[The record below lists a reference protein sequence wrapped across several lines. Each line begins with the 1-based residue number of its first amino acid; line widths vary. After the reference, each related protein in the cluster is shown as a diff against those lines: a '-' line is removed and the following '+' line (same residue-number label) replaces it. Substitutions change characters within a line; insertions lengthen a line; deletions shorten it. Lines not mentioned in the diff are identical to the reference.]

1 MDDRELLEQARQGDA
16 LAFSRLFSQ
25 HQRQIFHYAAYMCG
39 VAAADDIVQET
50 FLVVLRQTGR
60 RDAPS
65 ASVLAYLI
73 GIARHLVM
81 KRHGRTS
88 EWAVDEAVLEDAPSP
103 EPSAFDRVAAAQ
115 SIDAIRG
122 AVRSLPPAYRE
133 AVVLCEL
140 QEIDYAMAAT
150 LLNCPVGTVRSRL
163 HRGRALLA
171 AKLAVSMRE
180 EVERVR

>member
-1 MDDRELLEQARQGDA
+1 MDDRDLLERARKGDEP
-16 LAFSRLFSQ
+16 AFSRLFSQ
-25 HQRQIFHYAAYMCG
+25 HHRQIFHYAAYMCG
-39 VAAADDIVQET
+39 AGAADDIVQET
-50 FLVVLRQTGR
+50 FLVVLRQTNR
-60 RDAPS
+60 RDTPTG
-65 ASVLAYLI
+65 SVPAYLI

-81 KRHGRTS
+81 KRHGRAT
-88 EWAVDEAVLEDAPSP
+88 EWAVDETVLEQAPSA
-103 EPSAFDRVAAAQ
+103 EPSAFDRLAATQ

-133 AVVLCEL
+133 AIVLCEL
-140 QEIDYAMAAT
+140 QEMDYATAAG

-171 AKLAVSMRE
+171 AKLSVSMGE

>member
-1 MDDRELLEQARQGDA
+1 MDDRDLLERARRGDEP
-16 LAFSRLFSQ
+16 AFSQLFSR
-25 HQRQIFHYAAYMCG
+25 HQRQIFLYAAYMCG
-39 VAAADDIVQET
+39 PAAADDIVQET

-60 RDAPS
+60 RDSPAG
-65 ASVLAYLI
+65 SVLGYLI

-81 KRHGRTS
+81 KRHGRIS
-88 EWAVDEAVLEDAPSP
+88 EWAVDEAVLEQAPAS
-103 EPSAFDRVAAAQ
+103 EPNAFDRLAAAQ
-115 SIDAIRG
+115 SVDAIRG

-133 AVVLCEL
+133 AIVLCEL
-140 QEIDYAMAAT
+140 QEIDYATAAT

-171 AKLAVSMRE
+171 TKLAVSMGE

>member
-1 MDDRELLEQARQGDA
+1 MDDRDLLERARKGDEP
-16 LAFSRLFSQ
+16 AFSRLFSQ
-25 HQRQIFHYAAYMCG
+25 HQRRIFHYAAYMCG
-39 VAAADDIVQET
+39 PSAADDIVQET

-60 RDAPS
+60 RDAPTG
-65 ASVLAYLI
+65 SVPAYLI

-88 EWAVDEAVLEDAPSP
+88 EWAVEENVLEQAPSA
-103 EPSAFDRVAAAQ
+103 EPSAFDRMAASQ

-122 AVRSLPPAYRE
+122 AIRSLPPVYRE
-133 AVVLCEL
+133 AIVLCEL
-140 QEIDYAMAAT
+140 QEIDYSMAAT

-171 AKLAVSMRE
+171 AKLAPAIAE

>member
-1 MDDRELLEQARQGDA
+1 MEDRDLLERARTGDEPA
-16 LAFSRLFSQ
+16 LSRLFLQ
-25 HQRQIFHYAAYMCG
+25 HQRQIFQYAAYMCG
-39 VAAADDIVQET
+39 SGSADDIVQET

-60 RDAPS
+60 RDAPIG
-65 ASVLAYLI
+65 SVRAYLI

-81 KRHGRTS
+81 KRHGRGS
-88 EWAVDEAVLEDAPSP
+88 EWAVDEAVLEQTPSE

-115 SIDAIRG
+115 SIDALRG

-133 AVVLCEL
+133 AIVLCEL
-140 QEIDYAMAAT
+140 QEMDYSVAAT

-171 AKLAVSMRE
+171 TKLAASMGE

>member
-1 MDDRELLEQARQGDA
+1 MRPHG
-16 LAFSRLFSQ
+16 
-25 HQRQIFHYAAYMCG
+25 
-39 VAAADDIVQET
+39 
-50 FLVVLRQTGR
+50 
-60 RDAPS
+60 
-65 ASVLAYLI
+65 SVLAYLM

-88 EWAVDEAVLEDAPSP
+88 EWAADDTALEEAPSA
-103 EPSAFDRVAAAQ
+103 EPSAFDRLAAAQ

-133 AVVLCEL
+133 AIVLCEL
-140 QEIDYAMAAT
+140 QEIEYSIAAT

-171 AKLAVSMRE
+171 AKLAVSLGE

>member
-1 MDDRELLEQARQGDA
+1 MDDRDLLERARKGDEP
-16 LAFSRLFSQ
+16 AFSRLFSQ

-39 VAAADDIVQET
+39 PGAADDIVQET

-60 RDAPS
+60 RDAPTG
-65 ASVLAYLI
+65 SVLAYLI

-81 KRHGRTS
+81 KRHGSTS
-88 EWAVDEAVLEDAPSP
+88 EWAVDESLLEQARST
-103 EPSAFDRVAAAQ
+103 EPSAFDRIAVNQ
-115 SIDAIRG
+115 SIDALRG

-133 AVVLCEL
+133 AIVLCEL
-140 QEIDYAMAAT
+140 QEMDYSMAAT
-150 LLNCPVGTVRSRL
+150 MLNCPVGTVRSRL

-171 AKLAVSMRE
+171 AKLAAAMGE

>member
-1 MDDRELLEQARQGDA
+1 MDDRDLLERARKGDEPA
-16 LAFSRLFSQ
+16 LSHLFSQ
-25 HQRQIFHYAAYMCG
+25 HQRQVFHYATYMCG
-39 VAAADDIVQET
+39 PGAADDIVQET

-60 RDAPS
+60 RDAPTS
-65 ASVLAYLI
+65 SVLAYLI
-73 GIARHLVM
+73 GIARHLIM

-88 EWAVDEAVLEDAPSP
+88 EWAVDETVLEQAPSA
-103 EPSAFDRVAAAQ
+103 EPNAFDRLAAAQ

-133 AVVLCEL
+133 AIVLCEL
-140 QEIDYAMAAT
+140 QEMDYSMAAA

-171 AKLAVSMRE
+171 AKLAALMAE

>member
-1 MDDRELLEQARQGDA
+1 MDDRDLLERARKGDEPA
-16 LAFSRLFSQ
+16 LSRLFSQ
-25 HQRQIFHYAAYMCG
+25 NQRQVFHYAAYMCG
-39 VAAADDIVQET
+39 PSAADDIVQET

-60 RDAPS
+60 RDAP
-65 ASVLAYLI
+65 ASNVRAYLI
-73 GIARHLVM
+73 GIARHLIM

-88 EWAVDEAVLEDAPSP
+88 EWALDETVLEQAPSA
-103 EPSAFDRVAAAQ
+103 EPNAFDRLAAAQ

-133 AVVLCEL
+133 AIVLCEL
-140 QEIDYAMAAT
+140 QEMDYSMAAA

-171 AKLAVSMRE
+171 AKLAASMAE

>member
-1 MDDRELLEQARQGDA
+1 MDDRDLLERARKGDEP
-16 LAFSRLFSQ
+16 AFSLLFSR
-25 HQRQIFHYAAYMCG
+25 HQRPLFHYATYMCG
-39 VAAADDIVQET
+39 PGAADDIVQET

-60 RDAPS
+60 SDAP
-65 ASVLAYLI
+65 AGSVLGYLI

-88 EWAVDEAVLEDAPSP
+88 EWAVDETVLELAPSP
-103 EPSAFDRVAAAQ
+103 EPSAFDQLAAAQ
-115 SIDAIRG
+115 SVDAIRS

-133 AVVLCEL
+133 AIVLCEL
-140 QEIDYAMAAT
+140 QEIDYSTAAT
-150 LLNCPVGTVRSRL
+150 FLNCPVGTVRSRL

-171 AKLAVSMRE
+171 AKLTASMGE

>member
-1 MDDRELLEQARQGDA
+1 MDDRDLLERARKGDEPA
-16 LAFSRLFSQ
+16 LSRLFSQ

-39 VAAADDIVQET
+39 AGAADDIVQET

-60 RDAPS
+60 RDAPTG
-65 ASVLAYLI
+65 SVLAYLI
-73 GIARHLVM
+73 GIARHLVL
-81 KRHGRTS
+81 KRHGHTS
-88 EWAVDEAVLEDAPSP
+88 EWAVDESVLEQAHSP
-103 EPSAFDRVAAAQ
+103 EPSAFDRVAENQ
-115 SIDAIRG
+115 SIDALRG

-133 AVVLCEL
+133 AIVLCDL
-140 QEIDYAMAAT
+140 QELDYSMAAA

-171 AKLAVSMRE
+171 AKLAAAMGE

>member
-1 MDDRELLEQARQGDA
+1 MEDRDLLDRARRGDQPA
-16 LAFSRLFSQ
+16 LSRLFSQ

-39 VAAADDIVQET
+39 PGAADDIVQET

-60 RDAPS
+60 RDAPTG
-65 ASVLAYLI
+65 SVLAYLI
-73 GIARHLVM
+73 GIARHLVL

-88 EWAVDEAVLEDAPSP
+88 EWAVDETVLEQAPSA
-103 EPSAFDRVAAAQ
+103 EPNAFDRMAMNQ
-115 SIDAIRG
+115 SIDAIRE

-133 AVVLCEL
+133 AIVLCEL
-140 QEIDYAMAAT
+140 QEIDYSRAAS

-171 AKLAVSMRE
+171 AKLAVSMGE
-180 EVERVR
+180 EIERVR